1 MIAALF
7 VDTHGPYYSREGVDF
22 WTKVRDARDYE
33 GPHPVVAHPPCE
45 RWGRYAKGGPSAK
58 RKRHVGDDK
67 GCFWAA
73 LSAVRQFGGV
83 LEHPEASKAFKMFG
97 LPIPEWKGGW
107 SEPDLYG
114 GRSCCVAQG
123 HYGHAS
129 RKMTWLYAVRH
140 HPPIEER
147 FWNKTD
153 KRGPDECWPW
163 KGSTNE
169 WGYGQFYQDQER
181 IKAHRWSYKNFVGP
195 IPEGKLV
202 RHTCD
207 NPRCVNHAHLIVGT
221 SQDNSNDAVER
232 GRMSKGDRQ
241 LCEDKKKAMILMLK
255 LCIPQRKIAEVLD
268 ISPKTVRMYAA
279 EESGE
284 DNAAE

>member
-33 GPHPVVAHPPCE
+33 GPHPAVAHPPCE

-129 RKMTWLYAVRH
+129 RKMTWLYAVGTDFPELKWGVSKGVRLDEGFH
-140 HPPIEER
+140 SKEER
-147 FWNKTD
+147 KQARAAGQKPRKRTSARNNKLTPEPFAQLLI
-153 KRGPDECWPW
+153 GLA
-163 KGSTNE
+163 STA
-169 WGYGQFYQDQER
+169 QHDYQ
-181 IKAHRWSYKNFVGP
+181 
-195 IPEGKLV
+195 EG
-202 RHTCD
+202 
-207 NPRCVNHAHLIVGT
+207 
-221 SQDNSNDAVER
+221 E
-232 GRMSKGDRQ
+232 
-241 LCEDKKKAMILMLK
+241 KK
-255 LCIPQRKIAEVLD
+255 
-268 ISPKTVRMYAA
+268 
-279 EESGE
+279 
-284 DNAAE
+284 